1 LYTFSEKAIFALSK
15 KIEMK
20 KSHLL
25 LIVLFVTTMVAAQTP
40 QLINYQAVARNNSGA
55 ALANQSIKVRISLN
69 VADASSAVTFYS
81 ETRTVTTNALGLF
94 NVQIGSSGAT
104 STYGNISNT
113 EWTDGSKTH
122 SIKVELDVNNSG
134 VFTDMGSQQLVS
146 VPFALAANKAVNSIK
161 IGGRVV
167 DSTTT
172 PTNGQV
178 LKWNSAGSKWEPST
192 IATTTTPVI
201 KAFAGQVP
209 QITPN
214 ANWAF
219 FGTTQN
225 VTLIAGQYIT
235 ANFSAVLGT
244 SNGTATNVSICACY
258 QNTNGGAITPFTP
271 NNYPEAP
278 VDATRRSF
286 STSTAVVPG
295 AGTFKVGACIRNNT
309 SITLNSNDYF
319 TGYIQVQ

>member
-20 KSHLL
+20 KLHLL
-25 LIVLFVTTMVAAQTP
+25 LIVLFVTTMATAQTP
-40 QLINYQAVARNNSGA
+40 QFINYQAVARNNSGA

-69 VADASSAVTFYS
+69 AADASSAVTFYS

-113 EWTDGSKTH
+113 EWTDGSKTR

-167 DSTTT
+167 DSTTI
-172 PTNGQV
+172 PTDGQV

-192 IATTTTPVI
+192 IATTTAPVI
-201 KAFAGQVP
+201 LPFGGQVG
-209 QITPN
+209 QISNTGT
-214 ANWAF
+214 NWVF
-219 FGTTQN
+219 VGTAQN
-225 VTLIAGQYIT
+225 VTIKAGQILT
-235 ANFSAVLGT
+235 GNFSASLGT
-244 SNGTATNVSICACY
+244 NTGTTTNVSLCACY
-258 QNTNGGAITPFTP
+258 QSGSGAIQSFNPTNF
-271 NNYPEAP
+271 PEA
-278 VDATRRSF
+278 VVESSRRIFSF
-286 STSTAVVPG
+286 SGAVVTG
-295 AGTFKVGACIRNNT
+295 AGTFKVGPCIRNN
-309 SITLNSNDYF
+309 SSVTLNLNDYF
-319 TGYIQVQ
+319 TGYIQLH